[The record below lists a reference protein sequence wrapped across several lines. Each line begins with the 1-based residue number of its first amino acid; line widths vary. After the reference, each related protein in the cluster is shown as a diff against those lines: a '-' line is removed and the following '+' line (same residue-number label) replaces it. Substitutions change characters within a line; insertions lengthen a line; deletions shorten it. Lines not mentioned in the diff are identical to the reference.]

1 MTTWAKAHPQ
11 CRLQPRAWG
20 GWAVIFSNGSVK
32 LTSATAAIMLW
43 IYSLQIMFRLKLL
56 AVTGAK
62 VFAVGTEGKEE
73 GPGCVCCSFYFYY
86 NDFANSDRP
95 WEMNMVIYY
104 LKTL

>member
-11 CRLQPRAWG
+11 CRLQPREWG

-62 VFAVGTEGKEE
+62 VFAVGTEGKRRR
-73 GPGCVCCSFYFYY
+73 PGLCLLFFL
-86 NDFANSDRP
+86 F
-95 WEMNMVIYY
+95 
-104 LKTL
+104 LLQ